1 MNEKYKLMEY
11 KIWGF
16 NVEFVKIINDFIIRR
31 ILLNRFNFLKYIIK
45 YILGCYVCVSI
56 YNYDI

>member
-16 NVEFVKIINDFIIRR
+16 NAEFVKIINDFIIGGYYQTDP
-31 ILLNRFNFLKYIIK
+31 IFQNTPQ
-45 YILGCYVCVSI
+45 SI
-56 YNYDI
+56 Y